1 MLLPVTLVAALLL
14 ALERV
19 SYVLVWHYPDT
30 FERLCRQGR
39 VFGIRDPVNALHVLF
54 AGFKS
59 IQVGVFVAWWSLFD
73 GHFPPLPTAPTGLLL
88 AGAALVVAG
97 QVLNFSV
104 FWRLGRIGVFYG
116 NRLGHR
122 VPLVTG
128 FPFSIV
134 PHPQY
139 TGTLVSIWGLFL
151 IMRYPNPDWILL
163 PLIETV
169 YYLAAMRLERHLGS
183 RAGASDIPSR

>member
-73 GHFPPLPTAPTGLLL
+73 GRFPPLPTAPTGLLL

-122 VPLVTG
+122 VPLITG